1 MNKLILALLVICCIS
16 NADAQKKNLSKY
28 IDPFIGTGFHGHTF
42 PGACLPFGMV
52 QLSPDTDI
60 KEWDWCSG
68 YHDSDSSIMG
78 FSHTHLSGTGAHD
91 LGDILIMPYTGEW
104 KILPG
109 SKKNPTEGYRS
120 VFSHSD
126 EKAEAGYYSVL
137 LKSYGIKAELTT
149 TKRSGFH
156 KYTFPKSD
164 KSNIIIDLNHGI
176 FDKTVESRIEKVNE
190 TTIIGYRKSK
200 GWATHTIYFCAVF
213 SKPVKEFAIVSG
225 QEIIKNKTDITGKE
239 IKALLRFATG
249 KDEVIYVKVGLSPVS
264 TDNALE
270 NLNTEIGKSDF
281 SAIRKAASEAWDKQL
296 QSVVVESK
304 SEEMKRTFYTAMYHA
319 QLVPYLF
326 TDVNRQYRG
335 MDNKVYNAEGFD
347 YYTLFSLWDTYR
359 AAHPLYSIIAPSY
372 NNNFIKSMISKYE
385 ESGRLPVWEL
395 HSSETWCMIGYHS
408 VPVIADAILKGYGDF
423 DVQKAYIAMKNSAED
438 SIRGLND
445 YKNYGYIPFDK
456 LNNSVSITL
465 EYAFDDWC
473 IAQVAKKLGYY
484 ADYEKYLK
492 RAQYYKNVFDTNLG
506 FVRGKDSEGKWREN
520 FNPLNVSILGEG
532 DFTEGNAWHYSF
544 YVPQDL
550 NGLIKLFGGREKF
563 ASKIDSIF
571 VQPAV
576 NDNKHSLDIT
586 GMIGQYVHG
595 NEPSHHIAY
604 LYNYAGQSYKTQE
617 KVTYIM
623 KNLYTDKRDGLCG
636 NEDCG
641 QMSAWYILSAM
652 GFYPVNPAS
661 GDYVIGSPI
670 FDKVTINLSNGK
682 HFVIKAKNVSDKNIY
697 IQSVKLNNKDY
708 PKTFITHSMLLEGGE
723 IVFVMGDKPSR
734 WGTEIENCPVSDI
747 SK

>member
-1 MNKLILALLVICCIS
+1 MKKIITAVLILFCFIHI
-16 NADAQKKNLSKY
+16 DAQKKNLSKY

-68 YHDSDSSIMG
+68 YHSSDSSIMG

-91 LGDILIMPYTGEW
+91 LGDILFMPYTGDW

-109 SKKNPTEGYRS
+109 RKSNPIEGYRS
-120 VFSHSD
+120 LFSHED
-126 EKAEAGYYSVL
+126 EKAEAGYYSVF
-137 LKSYGIKAELTT
+137 LKSYKIKVELTA

-176 FDKTVESRIEKVNE
+176 FDKTAEARIEKVDDQ
-190 TTIIGYRKSK
+190 TIKGYRKSK
-200 GWATHTIYFCAVF
+200 GWAQHTIYFCAVF
-213 SKPVKEFAIVSG
+213 SKPIKEFAVVNEQKII
-225 QEIIKNKTDITGKE
+225 QNEIIAEGKD
-239 IKALLRFATG
+239 IKALLRFSTD
-249 KDEVIYVKVGLSPVS
+249 KDEIIHVKVGLSPVS
-264 TDNALE
+264 SENAME
-270 NLNTEIGKSDF
+270 NLYAEIGNNDF
-281 SAIRKAASEAWDKQL
+281 IAIRKAAFDEWNSQL
-296 QSVVVESK
+296 QSVEIETG
-304 SEEMKRTFYTAMYHA
+304 SEEKKRTFYTAMYHA
-319 QLVPYLF
+319 QLVPYIF
-326 TDVNRQYRG
+326 TDINRQYMG
-335 MDNKVYNAEGFD
+335 MDNKVYKAEGFD

-359 AAHPLYSIIAPSY
+359 AAHPLYSIIAPEY
-372 NNNFIKSMISKYE
+372 NNDFVKSLIAKFE

-408 VPVIADAILKGYGDF
+408 IPVIADAILKGYGNF
-423 DVQKAYIAMKNSAED
+423 DIQKGYIAMKNSAED
-438 SIRGLND
+438 SIRGLTD
-445 YKNYGYIPFDK
+445 YKKYGYIPFDK

-473 IAQVAKKLGYY
+473 IAQVAKKLGYSD
-484 ADYEKYLK
+484 DYKLYLR
-492 RAQYYKNVFDTNLG
+492 RAMYYKNIFDVKTG
-506 FVRGKDSEGKWREN
+506 FVRGKDSNGNWREN
-520 FNPLNVSILGEG
+520 FNPMSVSILGKG
-532 DFTEGNAWHYSF
+532 DFTEGNAWHYTF

-550 NGLIKLFGGREKF
+550 TGLIELIGGREKF

-576 NDNKHSLDIT
+576 NDNEHSLDIT

-604 LYNYAGQSYKTQE
+604 LYNFAGQPFKTQE
-617 KVTYIM
+617 KVSYIL
-623 KNLYTDKRDGLCG
+623 KNLYSDKRDGLCG

-641 QMSAWYILSAM
+641 QMSAWYIMSSI

-661 GDYVIGSPI
+661 GEYIIGSPI
-670 FDKVTINLSNGK
+670 FDKVTINLSNSK
-682 HFVIKAKNVSDKNIY
+682 KFIIKAINVSDKNIY
-697 IQSVKLNNKDY
+697 IQSAKLNNKDY
-708 PKTFITHSMLLEGGE
+708 AKSFITHEQVVSGGE
-723 IVFVMGDKPSR
+723 IVFIMGDKPSK
-734 WGTEIENCPVSDI
+734 WGTAIEDCPESVI
-747 SK
+747 TE